1 MRTIQIINTPHVNSS
16 NIQTISFTLFEVDKQ
31 NFIDTYLDNLNS
43 LFIDRHGWFPS
54 VMIMTNKNN
63 LIRKIKYNRE
73 ELFNNINKLKELT
86 LIYEAKYDDYE
97 LYNGVLY
104 HLTIQHYI
112 PNIEEFGLIPK
123 NSSKLTYYPSRIY
136 VCKDINDCKKLISRI
151 KFLLLNDS
159 IDKPKSNKQINWCIF
174 KINLNN
180 EIKLYKDPNYNVG
193 YFILDNIHPNNLEL
207 IEKENV

>member
-1 MRTIQIINTPHVNSS
+1 
-16 NIQTISFTLFEVDKQ
+16 
-31 NFIDTYLDNLNS
+31 
-43 LFIDRHGWFPS
+43 
-54 VMIMTNKNN
+54 
-63 LIRKIKYNRE
+63 
-73 ELFNNINKLKELT
+73 
-86 LIYEAKYDDYE
+86 
-97 LYNGVLY
+97 LY

-112 PNIEEFGLIPK
+112 SNIEEFGLIPK
-123 NSSKLTYYPSRIY
+123 SSSKLTYHPSRIY